1 MEQDG
6 PDAIQP
12 AGQEP
17 LARGRSLSHDE
28 QVAVAAAEVA
38 WLEVL
43 CQGLKDGTRSW
54 AEWDESLGDMPDR
67 AEVAT
72 GRCEAAL
79 EQARE
84 ELRTLSQSAKGESE
98 TEE

>member
-6 PDAIQP
+6 AEAVQP

-17 LARGRSLSHDE
+17 LDRGRSLSHDE
-28 QVAVAAAEVA
+28 QLTVAAAEVA

-54 AEWDESLGDMPDR
+54 AEWDESLGDRPDG
-67 AEVAT
+67 AEIAAS
-72 GRCEAAL
+72 RCEAAL
-79 EQARE
+79 ERARE
-84 ELRTLSQSAKGESE
+84 ELRALTQSAQNESE
-98 TEE
+98 Q

>member
-6 PDAIQP
+6 ADASQP
-12 AGQEP
+12 AEQEP
-17 LARGRSLSHDE
+17 LAPGRILSHDE

-54 AEWDESLGDMPDR
+54 AEWDESLGDRPDR
-67 AEVAT
+67 AEIAIS
-72 GRCEAAL
+72 RCEAAL

-84 ELRTLSQSAKGESE
+84 ELRALAQSTECESE
-98 TEE
+98 P

>member
-6 PDAIQP
+6 ADAIQA

-17 LARGRSLSHDE
+17 LARGPNLSHDE

-43 CQGLKDGTRSW
+43 CQGLRDGTRSL
-54 AEWDESLGDMPDR
+54 AEWDESLGDTPDH
-67 AEVAT
+67 AEIAIS
-72 GRCEAAL
+72 RCEAAL
-79 EQARE
+79 EQARA
-84 ELRTLSQSAKGESE
+84 ELRALTQSAESE
-98 TEE
+98 SEQ

>member
-6 PDAIQP
+6 ADAIQP
-12 AGQEP
+12 AGQEQS
-17 LARGRSLSHDE
+17 ARGRSLSHDE

-43 CQGLKDGTRSW
+43 CQGLKAGTRSW
-54 AEWDESLGDMPDR
+54 AEWDESLGDVPDL

-72 GRCEAAL
+72 SRCEAAL
-79 EQARE
+79 YQARE
-84 ELRTLSQSAKGESE
+84 ELRTLTQSAESDSE
-98 TEE
+98 Q